1 MLSIYRH
8 YVGHVIDQ
16 VSGAECAC
24 PVFRRLN
31 RRRLNQSMMAMGK
44 AVSQHYSPKEKQGEL
59 IGLKIGSIVD
69 IALSFLHD
77 CSATQGPL
85 VLGRDETAM
94 KQRSFE

>member
-1 MLSIYRH
+1 MLSIHRH
-8 YVGHVIDQ
+8 YVGHMIDQ

-77 CSATQGPL
+77 CSAT
-85 VLGRDETAM
+85 RA
-94 KQRSFE
+94 R